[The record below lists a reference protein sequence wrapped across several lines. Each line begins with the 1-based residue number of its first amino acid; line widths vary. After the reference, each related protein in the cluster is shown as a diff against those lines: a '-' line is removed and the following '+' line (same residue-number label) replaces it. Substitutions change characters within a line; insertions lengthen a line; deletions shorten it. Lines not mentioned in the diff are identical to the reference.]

1 MIFTDIDMSGY
12 NIPDNV
18 HVHAMTLEQ
27 IRQKHLDFEPVLNV
41 PYKLCDHKPM
51 YGLIFENYIAGYDF
65 RGHVDTD
72 IIWKDIGSF
81 ITDELMDS
89 YDRISRRGHFN
100 FYRNTEDI
108 RRFILNKLSGWNIS
122 YRDIL
127 RTNKYICL
135 DEQGSTA
142 RLFSIYTH
150 GGIMLLN
157 LLLCLQDKNSLC
169 VQEGLYRHSGGL
181 EANYMPSLLKDAGR

>member
-41 PYKLCDHKPM
+41 PYKLCDYKPM
-51 YGLIFENYIAGYDF
+51 YGLIFEDYIAGYDF

-72 IIWKDIGSF
+72 IIWGDIGSF
-81 ITDELMDS
+81 ITDELMDRH
-89 YDRISRRGHFN
+89 DRISRRGHFN

-108 RRFILNKLSGWNIS
+108 RRFILHKLSGWNVS

-127 RTNKYICL
+127 RTNKYIGL
-135 DEQGSTA
+135 DEQGITA

-157 LLLCLQDKNSLC
+157 LLLCLQNKNSLC